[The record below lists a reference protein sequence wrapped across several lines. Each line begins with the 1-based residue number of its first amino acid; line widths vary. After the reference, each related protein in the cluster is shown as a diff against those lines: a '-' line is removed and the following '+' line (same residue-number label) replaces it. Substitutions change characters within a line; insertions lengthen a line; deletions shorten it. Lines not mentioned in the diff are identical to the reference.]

1 MSKSN
6 SFKKIWNQN
15 PGPSTKK
22 EYATL
27 TFKGMMMGAADLVP
41 GVSGGTIAYIT
52 GIYEDLID
60 AIHSIDHEVL
70 KNILS
75 LNFKKALG
83 QINFRFLVPL
93 FGGIL
98 FSIFAFARLMHFLI
112 INHPEPTWGVF
123 FGLILGSIFI
133 LANEIKEHPSFS
145 TFFWVLMGTFFGY
158 GIVNLIPVGTPN
170 DLWFIF
176 LCGVIGITAMILPGL
191 SGSFL
196 LLILGKYEFITSAV
210 KNPFH
215 EGNFIILLVFTL
227 GTVTGLISF
236 SKILHYFLKRFHY
249 PTRAFLTGLLIGSL
263 PKIWPFKKILET
275 RVIREKVRV
284 IKDMNI
290 WPTIDSQAIFVFALI
305 LISLVAILLL
315 ERKANGKKA

>member
-1 MSKSN
+1 MILMSKI
-6 SFKKIWNQN
+6 KKIWNSN
-15 PGPSTKK
+15 PGASTKK
-22 EYATL
+22 EYAVL
-27 TFKGMMMGAADLVP
+27 TSKGMMMGAADLVP

-70 KNILS
+70 KNILT
-75 LNFKKALG
+75 LNFKAALTK
-83 QINFRFLVPL
+83 INFRFLVPL

-98 FSIFAFARLMHFLI
+98 FSIFAFARLMHYLLVNF
-112 INHPEPTWGVF
+112 PEPTWGVF

-133 LANEIKEHPSFS
+133 LAMEVKEHPSFS
-145 TFFWVLMGTFFGY
+145 TFFWVIMGTLFGY
-158 GIVNLIPVGTPN
+158 GVVNLIPVATPN

-176 LCGVIGITAMILPGL
+176 LCGIISITAMILPGL

-196 LLILGKYEFITSAV
+196 LLILGKYEFITNAV
-210 KNPFH
+210 KNPFI
-215 EGNFIILLVFTL
+215 EGNFTLLLVFTL

-236 SKILHYFLKRFHY
+236 SKVLHFFLKRFHY

-263 PKIWPFKKILET
+263 PKIWPFKEVIVS
-275 RVIREKVRV
+275 RVIRGKVRV
-284 IKDMNI
+284 IQDMNI
-290 WPTIDSQAIFVFALI
+290 WPGLDSRVLFVLALM
-305 LISLVAILLL
+305 LISLVAILVL

>member
-1 MSKSN
+1 MSKM
-6 SFKKIWNQN
+6 KEIWNKN

-70 KNILS
+70 KNL
-75 LNFKKALG
+75 LTFNFKAAFSKV
-83 QINFRFLVPL
+83 NFRFLVPL

-98 FSIFAFARLMHFLI
+98 FSIFAFARLMHYLI
-112 INHPEPTWGVF
+112 IYYPEQTWGVF

-133 LANEIKEHPSFS
+133 LANEVKEHPSFS
-145 TFFWVLMGTFFGY
+145 TIFWVILGTLLGY
-158 GIVNLIPVGTPN
+158 GMVNLIPVTTPTN
-170 DLWFIF
+170 LWFIF
-176 LCGVIGITAMILPGL
+176 LCGIIGITAMILPGL

-196 LLILGKYEFITSAV
+196 LLILGKYEYITNTV
-210 KNPFH
+210 KNPFV

-236 SKILHYFLKRFHY
+236 SKVLHYFLKRFHY

-263 PKIWPFKKILET
+263 PKIWPFKKVLES
-275 RVIREKVRV
+275 RIIRGKVRV
-284 IKDMNI
+284 IADMNI
-290 WPTIDSQAIFVFALI
+290 WPEINSQIVLAFALM
-305 LISLVAILLL
+305 LISLIAILIL

>member
-1 MSKSN
+1 MILMWKV
-6 SFKKIWNQN
+6 KEIWNSN
-15 PGPSTKK
+15 PGPNTKK

-27 TFKGMMMGAADLVP
+27 TLKGILMGMADLVP

-70 KNILS
+70 KNVLT
-75 LNFKKALG
+75 LNFKAALSK
-83 QINFRFLVPL
+83 INFRFLVPL

-98 FSIFAFARLMHFLI
+98 FSIFAFARLMHYLI
-112 INHPEPTWGVF
+112 IYHPEPTWGVF

-133 LANEIKEHPSFS
+133 LAKEVKEHPTFS
-145 TFFWVLMGTFFGY
+145 TFFWVLIGTLVGY
-158 GIVNLIPVGTPN
+158 GVVNLIPVSTPN

-176 LCGVIGITAMILPGL
+176 LCGIIGITAMILPGL

-196 LLILGKYEFITSAV
+196 LLILGKYEYVTNTV
-210 KNPFH
+210 KNPFI
-215 EGNFIILLVFTL
+215 EGNLIILLVFTL

-236 SKILHYFLKRFHY
+236 SKVLHYFLKRFHY
-249 PTRAFLTGLLIGSL
+249 PTRALLTGLLIGSL
-263 PKIWPFKKILET
+263 PKIWPFKTVIES
-275 RVIREKVRV
+275 RVIRGKVNV
-284 IKDMNI
+284 IQDMNI
-290 WPTIDSQAIFVFALI
+290 WPGIDSQALFVFALM
-305 LISLVAILLL
+305 LISLVAILVL

>member
-1 MSKSN
+1 MLKI
-6 SFKKIWNQN
+6 KEIWNQN

-27 TFKGMMMGAADLVP
+27 TFKGMMMGVADLVP

-52 GIYEDLID
+52 GIYEDLIN
-60 AIHSIDHEVL
+60 AIHTIDHEVL
-70 KNILS
+70 KSILS
-75 LNFKKALG
+75 LDFKTALG
-83 QINFRFLVPL
+83 KINFRFLVPL

-98 FSIFAFARLMHFLI
+98 FSVFAFARLMHHLI
-112 INHPEPTWGVF
+112 MHHPEPTWGVF
-123 FGLILGSIFI
+123 FGLICGSIFI
-133 LANEIKEHPSFS
+133 LANEVKEHPSFS
-145 TFFWVLMGTFFGY
+145 TFFWMLLGTLFGY
-158 GIVNLIPVGTPN
+158 GVVNLIPVTTPSN
-170 DLWFIF
+170 LWFVF
-176 LCGVIGITAMILPGL
+176 LCGIISITAMILPGL

-196 LLILGKYEFITSAV
+196 LLILGKYEFITNAV
-210 KNPFH
+210 KNPFN

-263 PKIWPFKKILET
+263 PKIWPFKQVLESK
-275 RVIREKVRV
+275 VIRGKVRV
-284 IKDMNI
+284 IQDMNI
-290 WPTIDSQAIFVFALI
+290 WPDIDSQVVYVFALMVISLIGI
-305 LISLVAILLL
+305 LIL

>member
-1 MSKSN
+1 MSKI
-6 SFKKIWNQN
+6 KEIWNSN

-27 TFKGMMMGAADLVP
+27 TLKGMMMGAADLVP
-41 GVSGGTIAYIT
+41 GISGGTIAYIT

-70 KNILS
+70 KNILT
-75 LNFKKALG
+75 LNFSSALKK
-83 QINFRFLVPL
+83 INLRFLVPL

-98 FSIFAFARLMHFLI
+98 FSIFAFARLMHYLI

-123 FGLILGSIFI
+123 FGLILGSIII
-133 LANEIKEHPSFS
+133 LGNEVKEHPSFS
-145 TFFWVLMGTFFGY
+145 TFFWVLIGSLVGY
-158 GIVNLIPVGTPN
+158 GVINLIPLTTPTN
-170 DLWFIF
+170 LWFIF

-196 LLILGKYEFITSAV
+196 LLILGKFEFITNVV
-210 KNPFH
+210 KNPFQ
-215 EGNFIILLVFTL
+215 EGNFLILLVFTP

-236 SKILHYFLKRFHY
+236 SKLLHYFLKRFHY

-263 PKIWPFKKILET
+263 PKIWPFKRVLET
-275 RVIREKVRV
+275 KIIRGKVK
-284 IKDMNI
+284 IIQDMNI
-290 WPTIDSQAIFVFALI
+290 WPEMNSQVLLVFVLM
-305 LISLVAILLL
+305 LVSLVAILLL